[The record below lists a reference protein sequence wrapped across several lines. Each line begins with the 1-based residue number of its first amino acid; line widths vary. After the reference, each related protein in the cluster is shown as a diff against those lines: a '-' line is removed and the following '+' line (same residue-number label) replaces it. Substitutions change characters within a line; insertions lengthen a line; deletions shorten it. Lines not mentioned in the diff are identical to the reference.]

1 MRRVWTI
8 ARRLRNAATDA
19 ERQLWVALRGRQLGG
34 LRFRRQFPVGGFAT
48 DFACVEARL
57 VVEVAPTAVADHAD
71 FDAVRAQKLELC
83 GYRVLRFG
91 EHEVLAR
98 LDEVLDEILRQA
110 HASPSARCGRLA
122 TAAVGEIAR
131 VRCPLCGG

>member
-19 ERQLWVALRGRQLGG
+19 ERQLWLALRGRQLGG
-34 LRFRRQFPVGGFAT
+34 YRFRRQFPVGGFAT
-48 DFACVEARL
+48 DFACVEAKL
-57 VVEVAPTAVADHAD
+57 VVEVAPAEVRDRAPH
-71 FDAVRAQKLELC
+71 DALRDQVLELR

-110 HASPSARCGRLA
+110 QSTPAGRCGRVA
-122 TAAVGEIAR
+122 VMTVGEVAR
-131 VRCPLCGG
+131 VRCPLCGM